1 MNEYRAIGWAFAA
14 SLACHCLF
22 LLLMLEFAPW
32 KILKSGRSGPLII
45 ELSTMTPRNA
55 VEGAE
60 TPRPAR
66 KERPEQPEKR
76 QKSEKKLSEQS
87 RLNIASPAGEIE
99 RAVKKE
105 QPQIDSLSLKSD
117 TSSPRADIGSLSP
130 RFASPGAWHKEYSA
144 TLREEI
150 EKQQRYPIMAMRGR
164 QEGTVEVAF
173 LLERSGR
180 LLACHI
186 SRSCRHSILD
196 RAALAAVKEVGRF
209 PPFPDEIN
217 LDQATFV
224 IPISFQME
232 R

>member
-1 MNEYRAIGWAFAA
+1 MNENRAIGWAFAA

-32 KILKSGRSGPLII
+32 KILKSGRNGPLII
-45 ELSTMTPRNA
+45 ELSTMIPQNA
-55 VEGAE
+55 EEGTKAF
-60 TPRPAR
+60 RPAR
-66 KERPEQPEKR
+66 EERPEQHEERPKA
-76 QKSEKKLSEQS
+76 EKKLPEQS
-87 RLNIASPAGEIE
+87 PLNIASPAGETE
-99 RAVKKE
+99 RAVRKE
-105 QPQIDSLSLKSD
+105 QPLVDSPSLESD
-117 TSSPRADIGSLSP
+117 TASPRASIGSPSS
-130 RFASPGAWHKEYSA
+130 RFAAPGAWHKEYSA

-186 SRSCRHSILD
+186 TRPCGHSILD